1 MKTILT
7 NPRTSLHQLLRRG
20 LIAALVTA
28 SLVTS
33 PAQVP
38 IFAPVWSVGSGT
50 NASAGLPEDLPA
62 AGNNVRGVA
71 ISPLTT
77 NVLYA
82 STTAGTN
89 SGNNHATVLD
99 YANSGSYL
107 GQLSGSGVG
116 GGAVNLAPI
125 RVSDDGS
132 VYACN
137 VVLAGGTLI
146 VYRWVSESDF
156 TTPPTQVFTLP
167 AATVRFGDNMD
178 VRGAGIDTEIVITGN
193 GGAGLLVLKPA
204 DASLTTWTNVLM
216 TFPGGVSMA
225 ARGVAFEGNNNAI
238 YAKPSGS
245 TLVYRVAY
253 DLSVPSC
260 TVTATFTVDQAAT
273 AGIDYAEID
282 GVKLLSAVVYSTT
295 AVTNGAA
302 HHARVFRLTSPS
314 NAVSVLNAPLP
325 LPNQANANGL
335 AMSDIKNYHFA
346 FGEPNNGIS
355 LFRITGFITNTPPAL
370 SGAPTGGG
378 IYVEGY
384 SPVTLAVS
392 ASGSAPLSYQW
403 YFNTNTPVVGATTS
417 SLALGAAD
425 FADAGL
431 YNVIVTNNFG
441 SVTSSFA
448 SVTVVPAGNSA
459 VAAQAWALAPGS
471 RDYLTAN
478 DTQRGMA
485 FDPVS
490 QSLVL
495 VSRAPT
501 NGIHVL
507 SAATGADLGELDV
520 SLLSAGT
527 PPGFF
532 PINAVAVADDGV
544 VYAANLVLN
553 AQTETFAIYRW
564 QDTTVGTGMGVAYF
578 NSPGLTNR
586 LGDTLIARGSG
597 VDTELLASFNSGTN
611 VALFNTLD
619 GFSFSFNLIAVTNLP
634 PDAQAN
640 GFARLGIAFGPT
652 NTFWAK
658 SSGLGFSLRLVR
670 YDVAA
675 GTGEVIATY
684 PSIPGSI
691 APIGVDNSN
700 NLLAGIAITQIPQNL
715 ALYDLLAAGEPTLV
729 DRELYAANNPN
740 LNGTGTVAF
749 DIAGGRIFSLDSNN
763 GILALNYAPRLY
775 ITPEVNGGVVT
786 WTGPGTLQ
794 AAGAV
799 TGTYTNVP
807 GATSPYTNPGPG
819 TLFFRVAR

>member
-1 MKTILT
+1 MKTINT
-7 NPRTSLHQLLRRG
+7 RPRTFLPQLVRRG
-20 LIAALVTA
+20 LIAAVASA
-28 SLVTS
+28 SLVLS
-33 PAQVP
+33 HAQVP
-38 IFAPVWSVGSGT
+38 TFAPVWSVGSGT

-62 AGNNVRGVA
+62 SGNNVRGIA
-71 ISPLTT
+71 LSPLTT

-99 YANSGSYL
+99 YANNGSYL

-116 GGAVNLAPI
+116 GGTINLVPI

-204 DASLTTWTNVLM
+204 DDTLTTWTNVLM

-225 ARGVAFEGNNNAI
+225 ARGVAFEGTNNAI

-245 TLVYRVAY
+245 TLVYRLAY

-282 GVKLLSAVVYSTT
+282 GIKLLSAVVYGTT
-295 AVTNGAA
+295 AITNGAA

-325 LPNQANANGL
+325 LPNQANANGI

-346 FGEPNNGIS
+346 FSEPNNGIS
-355 LFRITGFITNTPPAL
+355 LFQITGFVTNTPPVL
-370 SGAPTGGG
+370 GGAPTGGG

-384 SPVTLAVS
+384 APVTLAVS
-392 ASGSAPLSYQW
+392 ASGSAPLAYQW
-403 YFNTNTPVVGATTS
+403 YFNTNTPIVGANSS
-417 SLALGAAD
+417 SLALGTAD
-425 FADAGL
+425 FADTGI
-431 YNVIVTNNFG
+431 YSVIVTNNFG

-448 SVTVVPAGNSA
+448 SVTVVPAGYSA
-459 VAAQAWALAPGS
+459 VAAQAWSLAPGS

-501 NGIHVL
+501 NGIHVI
-507 SAATGADLGELDV
+507 SAADGADLGELDV

-532 PINAVAVADDGV
+532 AINAVGVADDGV
-544 VYAANLVLN
+544 VYAANMVLN
-553 AQTETFAIYRW
+553 AAVDTFAVYRW
-564 QDTTVGTGMGVAYF
+564 QDTTNGTGMGLAYF
-578 NSPGLTNR
+578 STPGFTGR
-586 LGDTLIARGSG
+586 LGDTLTARGSG
-597 VDTELLASFNSGTN
+597 VDTELLASFNAGTN
-611 VALFNTLD
+611 IALLNTFD
-619 GFSFSFNLIAVTNLP
+619 GFNFNFNLIAVTNLP
-634 PDAQAN
+634 ADAQAN

-658 SSGLGFSLRLVR
+658 SSGFNLRLVR

-715 ALYDLLAAGEPTLV
+715 ALYDLLAAGEPALV

-740 LNGTGTVAF
+740 INGTGTVAF